1 MTSDTHQPDPKTA
14 LCQRYGAEQMPTTGP
29 WNDVIA
35 GLVSHRSVRQYE
47 TRALELGTAET
58 LVAAAQSAATSSN
71 LQCWSVISVT
81 DQALRRQLA
90 EIAGNQQ
97 HVVQCPL
104 FLVWLCDLS
113 RHERL
118 AQSRGVQ
125 LEALKLT
132 ESFLVGVVDAAL
144 AAQNAVVAAE
154 SLGLSTVYIGALRND
169 AERVAELLKLPEGVV
184 AVFGLCVGHAAGE
197 SEVKPRL
204 PQQAVFFTNHY
215 DPKDEASVRDTY
227 DETLATFSKRNQM
240 GQLTWSERVIDRL
253 QNKALSGRAKLKA
266 ILENLGLPLR

>member
-1 MTSDTHQPDPKTA
+1 MQLDSDHTDPKTA
-14 LCQRYGAEQMPTTGP
+14 LRDRYGADQIPITGP
-29 WNDVIA
+29 WNDVIG
-35 GLVSHRSVRQYE
+35 GLLSHRSVRQFNPQ
-47 TRALELGTAET
+47 ALEPGTTET

-81 DQALRRQLA
+81 DQALRQELA
-90 EIAGNQQ
+90 EIAGNQN

-118 AQSRGVQ
+118 AQSQGVELQ
-125 LEALKLT
+125 ALKLT

-144 AAQNAVVAAE
+144 ASQNAVVAAE

-169 AERVAELLKLPEGVV
+169 AERVAKLLRLPSGVV
-184 AVFGLCVGHAAGE
+184 AVFGLCVGYAAGQ

-204 PQQAVFFTNHY
+204 PQQAVFFTNYY
-215 DPKDEASVRDTY
+215 DPKDEASVRDSY
-227 DETLATFSKRNQM
+227 DQTLATFSKRNQM

-253 QNKALSGRAKLKA
+253 QNKALSGRAKLKT
-266 ILENLGLPLR
+266 ILEGLGLPLR